1 VADEFAQLG
10 AQALAADAR
19 AQAAEAHRD
28 AGHRRR
34 ASASAAYAVS
44 LARSGGGIHT
54 PALDGLVPYALTG
67 REREVATLAAQGVSN
82 QEIARRLVLSV
93 RTVETHLARVYDKLG
108 INNRG
113 ALRDTLTAEQ

>member
-1 VADEFAQLG
+1 
-10 AQALAADAR
+10 
-19 AQAAEAHRD
+19 
-28 AGHRRR
+28 
-34 ASASAAYAVS
+34 
-44 LARSGGGIHT
+44 
-54 PALDGLVPYALTG
+54 VPYALTG